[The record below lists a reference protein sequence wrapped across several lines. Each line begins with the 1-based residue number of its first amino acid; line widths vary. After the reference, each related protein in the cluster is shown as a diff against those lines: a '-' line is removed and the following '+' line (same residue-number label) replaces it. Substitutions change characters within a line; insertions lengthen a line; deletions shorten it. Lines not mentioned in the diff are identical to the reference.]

1 MLLAL
6 SFDLRQKLVLA
17 LRRNGG
23 HTVVRQAWLLLCKLG
38 IHPLICWGIMHLA
51 GLPPLWLGV
60 FMSATGT
67 ALVASVLAEVYS
79 AVLEEAALTAVLS
92 NAASMVSLMLF
103 IFLLQG
109 AICRA
114 CQEGNRII
122 E

>member
-1 MLLAL
+1 M
-6 SFDLRQKLVLA
+6 LA

-23 HTVVRQAWLLLCKLG
+23 HTVIRQTWLLLCKLG
-38 IHPLICWGIMHLA
+38 IHPLICWGIMRLA

-60 FMSATGT
+60 GVLMSATGT

-79 AVLEEAALTAVLS
+79 AVPEEAALTAVLS

-109 AICRA
+109 AGCL
-114 CQEGNRII
+114 
-122 E
+122 

>member
-6 SFDLRQKLVLA
+6 GFDLRQKLVLA

-23 HTVVRQAWLLLCKLG
+23 HTVIRQAWLLLCKLG

-60 FMSATGT
+60 GVLMFATGT

-79 AVLEEAALTAVLS
+79 AVPEEAALTAVLS

-109 AICRA
+109 AGCL
-114 CQEGNRII
+114 
-122 E
+122 